1 MARVCERNSASW
13 AAARFANKG
22 KGANGRQLVAN
33 AYQLIKIIAYFFALA
48 LPQGNCRCLAP
59 SLSGCECVC
68 VCLRICLCAEVLFI
82 ASVTLYPHH
91 LYQFEANSCHMRA
104 AGAAASRRPVSLCT
118 RWD

>member
-1 MARVCERNSASW
+1 MKSVRERDRDCP

-48 LPQGNCRCLAP
+48 LPQGIAAASR
-59 SLSGCECVC
+59 SLSARVFVCLCVC

-104 AGAAASRRPVSLCT
+104 AGAAAFS
-118 RWD
+118 